1 MRHTVNVNQNPKT
14 RSRTEGTKKPRRIAS
29 FSDMK
34 KTSIRDSCPQV
45 GTTQT
50 PLPTSTNPKSF
61 GTSVEKN
68 PPKKRAERT
77 SVGRVINGWK
87 VVAKVRKSEV
97 GKFPH
102 PIYRGICPVCGC
114 EKDQELAYF
123 RNSKSCGCARYK
135 RSNQPEDLEDD
146 MEDVDDSTINDSFI
160 VREDMVEA
168 YSPQKSRRK
177 QGSRKP
183 GVLVRYADMT
193 ENQQIML
200 SECLGSTWNA
210 MQALVGDRFL
220 MMLDAFQG
228 DDIQMPTVEQ
238 IEKRII
244 MSKIAS
250 EFKRLRA
257 YSDEDQSIDPILED
271 MAETHKTTT
280 KTIREI
286 LRLASIELQNAHSE
300 HAFMMDVEELKTND
314 SLVLD

>member
-1 MRHTVNVNQNPKT
+1 M
-14 RSRTEGTKKPRRIAS
+14 
-29 FSDMK
+29 SDMTQ
-34 KTSIRDSCPQV
+34 TSIRDSCPLV

-50 PLPTSTNPKSF
+50 PLPTSTNPKPSS
-61 GTSVEKN
+61 TRVEKN

-87 VVAKVRKSEV
+87 VIAKVRKSEI
-97 GKFPH
+97 GKIPH
-102 PIYRGICPVCGC
+102 PIYRGICPVCGK

-123 RNSKSCGCARYK
+123 RNSKSCGCAQYK
-135 RSNQPEDLEDD
+135 RSSVPEELEDD
-146 MEDVDDSTINDSFI
+146 MEDV
-160 VREDMVEA
+160 EDMEEA
-168 YSPQKSRRK
+168 YYPPKSRRK

-183 GVLVRYADMT
+183 GVLVRYADMP

-228 DDIQMPTVEQ
+228 DDVQIPTVEQ

-250 EFKRLRA
+250 EFKRLRED
-257 YSDEDQSIDPILED
+257 SDKDQSIDPILEE

-300 HAFMMDVEELKTND
+300 HAFPMYGEELKTNK

>member
-1 MRHTVNVNQNPKT
+1 MSKT
-14 RSRTEGTKKPRRIAS
+14 PI
-29 FSDMK
+29 
-34 KTSIRDSCPQV
+34 
-45 GTTQT
+45 
-50 PLPTSTNPKSF
+50 PTSTNPKSSSK
-61 GTSVEKN
+61 SVEKN

-97 GKFPH
+97 GKIPH
-102 PIYRGICPVCGC
+102 PIYRGICPVCGG

-123 RNSKSCGCARYK
+123 RNSMSCGCAQYK
-135 RSNQPEDLEDD
+135 RKNPTEISEQEQEQEQTTSQLPEK
-146 MEDVDDSTINDSFI
+146 
-160 VREDMVEA
+160 
-168 YSPQKSRRK
+168 PRRK

-183 GVLVRYADMT
+183 GVLVRYADMP

-210 MQALVGDRFL
+210 MQNVVGDRFL
-220 MMLDAFQG
+220 LMLDAFQG

-244 MSKIAS
+244 MAKIAS

-257 YSDEDQSIDPILED
+257 DNDEDQPIHLILDE
-271 MAETHKTTT
+271 MAETHKTSPD
-280 KTIREI
+280 TIMEI

-300 HAFMMDVEELKTND
+300 HAF
-314 SLVLD
+314 

>member
-1 MRHTVNVNQNPKT
+1 MRLMVNASLNPKT
-14 RSRTEGTKKPRRIAS
+14 RSLTEDARKARRIAS
-29 FSDMK
+29 VSDMK
-34 KTSIRDSCPQV
+34 QTYIQDSRPLV

-50 PLPTSTNPKSF
+50 PIPTSTNPKPSLKS
-61 GTSVEKN
+61 TEKN
-68 PPKKRAERT
+68 SSPQVGMAQKRVERT

-87 VVAKVRKSEV
+87 VIAKVRKSEI
-97 GKFPH
+97 GKIPH
-102 PIYRGICPVCGC
+102 PIYRGICPVCGK

-123 RNSKSCGCARYK
+123 RNSKSCGCAQYK
-135 RSNQPEDLEDD
+135 RSNKLEDLEDD
-146 MEDVDDSTINDSFI
+146 MEDMEDVVDM
-160 VREDMVEA
+160 EDMEEL
-168 YSPQKSRRK
+168 YNPRPSRRK

-183 GVLVRYADMT
+183 GVLVRYADMP
-193 ENQQIML
+193 ENKQIML

-228 DDIQMPTVEQ
+228 DDVQMPTVEQ

-257 YSDEDQSIDPILED
+257 DSDKDQSIETILGE

-280 KTIREI
+280 ETIREI

-300 HAFMMDVEELKTND
+300 HAFPMY
-314 SLVLD
+314 

>member
-1 MRHTVNVNQNPKT
+1 MRHTVNASLNPIT
-14 RSRTEGTKKPRRIAS
+14 RSRTNDAKKPRRIQS
-29 FSDMK
+29 VSDMTQ
-34 KTSIRDSCPQV
+34 TSIRDSSPQV
-45 GTTQT
+45 STTQT

-61 GTSVEKN
+61 DTSVEKN
-68 PPKKRAERT
+68 TPEKRAERT

-87 VVAKVRKSEV
+87 IIAKVRKSEI

-102 PIYRGICPVCGC
+102 PIYRGICPVCGK

-123 RNSKSCGCARYK
+123 RNSKSCGCAQYK
-135 RSNQPEDLEDD
+135 RSNKPEDLEDD
-146 MEDVDDSTINDSFI
+146 MEDV
-160 VREDMVEA
+160 EDVVDMEE
-168 YSPQKSRRK
+168 SCNPRPSRRK

-183 GVLVRYADMT
+183 GVLVRYADMP

-220 MMLDAFQG
+220 MLLDAFQG

-244 MSKIAS
+244 IAKIAS
-250 EFKRLRA
+250 EFKLLRA
-257 YSDEDQSIDPILED
+257 YSDEDKSIDPILEE
-271 MAETHKTTT
+271 MAEAHKTTT

-286 LRLASIELQNAHSE
+286 LHLASIELQNAHSE
-300 HAFMMDVEELKTND
+300 HAFTMYGD
-314 SLVLD
+314 SADHVLA